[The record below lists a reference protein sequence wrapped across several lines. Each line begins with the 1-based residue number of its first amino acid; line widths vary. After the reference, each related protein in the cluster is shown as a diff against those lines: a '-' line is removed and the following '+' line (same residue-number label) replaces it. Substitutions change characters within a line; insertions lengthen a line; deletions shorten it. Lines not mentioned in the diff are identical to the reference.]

1 MILMKSLLL
10 RALDW
15 MIPFGL
21 VLGFFWLQVHLQ
33 SLASGPLHDALM
45 AVSLIV
51 EIRLIWLW
59 ERWSYQRALA

>member
-1 MILMKSLLL
+1 
-10 RALDW
+10 

-21 VLGFFWLQVHLQ
+21 VLGFFWVQVHLQ
-33 SLASGPLHDALM
+33 SLAFGRLQAALM

-59 ERWSYQRALA
+59 ERWSYRRALA